1 MWVRR
6 WLECLFEGV
15 TEMKAVFVID
25 LPVALEN
32 LLGEELLLYI
42 NHKDDRYIMTEECKL
57 RPLPAKTGQSAFCKD
72 IAEACRLGWDMC
84 IDTITGETE

>member
-1 MWVRR
+1 
-6 WLECLFEGV
+6 
-15 TEMKAVFVID
+15 MKAVFVID

-57 RPLPAKTGQSAFCKD
+57 RPLPKQFTTDEILMAKDVKTAIEMRAYNDCL
-72 IAEACRLGWDMC
+72 EE
-84 IDTITGETE
+84 ITGETE